1 MRVSNDLLILFINYD
16 GSCFLTAPTKAQISD
31 WAVLRYI
38 HIIYIYI
45 YIYMKWKS
53 LSTKCSNARAKN
65 LAQFNKY

>member
-1 MRVSNDLLILFINYD
+1 MRVSNDPLILFINYD

-45 YIYMKWKS
+45 YIYEMERPFHKV
-53 LSTKCSNARAKN
+53 
-65 LAQFNKY
+65 

>member
-38 HIIYIYI
+38 HTYIYI
-45 YIYMKWKS
+45 YTYEMEKPKK
-53 LSTKCSNARAKN
+53 STKCSNARA
-65 LAQFNKY
+65 

>member
-38 HIIYIYI
+38 HTYIHIYIYI

-53 LSTKCSNARAKN
+53 QKN
-65 LAQFNKY
+65 PQSVVMREPKI

>member
-38 HIIYIYI
+38 HTYIYI
-45 YIYMKWKS
+45 YIHMKWKS
-53 LSTKCSNARAKN
+53 QKN
-65 LAQFNKY
+65 PQSVVMREPKI

>member
-38 HIIYIYI
+38 HIIYIYE
-45 YIYMKWKS
+45 MEKPFHKV
-53 LSTKCSNARAKN
+53 
-65 LAQFNKY
+65 

>member
-38 HIIYIYI
+38 HIIYIY
-45 YIYMKWKS
+45 MKWKS
-53 LSTKCSNARAKN
+53 LSRKCSNARAKN

>member
-38 HIIYIYI
+38 CIYE
-45 YIYMKWKS
+45 KKKPKNPP
-53 LSTKCSNARAKN
+53 KCSNARAKN

>member
-45 YIYMKWKS
+45 YIYEMEKPFHKV
-53 LSTKCSNARAKN
+53 
-65 LAQFNKY
+65 